1 MTTMKN
7 LVKMMLMSI
16 LTVAT
21 MMSFTACSSDDEVL
35 NEVNENLQM
44 NKSRHVVSE
53 RTVLVYLAG
62 KNNLSKLLQTNMEQM
77 KAGSKHIGN
86 NTLLVFVRR
95 DIQGEKPWL
104 ARISNGEVTD
114 SVSLEDMGI
123 DTGNMQACNP
133 ELMEQVMRYAF
144 SHYPAKEYGLVLGGH
159 STGWLIDQ
167 EPNITRAFGVD
178 NGDGYANS
186 SKSKR
191 WINVPTIARV
201 LERVPHLKFIFA
213 DCCNFMCLETMYE
226 LRNVTDY
233 IIGSPAE
240 VPAEGAPYEQL
251 IPALFEKNTFC
262 SSIIDIYYRT
272 QNGELP
278 LSVVKTSAIEQL
290 ASATRCALDLVQAK
304 NGNGYADTQGLIHYG
319 YSGSSIQFHQEY
331 NLFYDAGDFFRSQLP
346 ESDYQQWKQALD
358 ETVIEKRFA
367 KQWKTC
373 MKWSYIY
380 SDFEM
385 TEEKYHGV
393 SMYIPQDP
401 NTEYG
406 KYYAQNNEDVKQ
418 LKWYQSVEW

>member
-1 MTTMKN
+1 MTTMKY

-16 LTVAT
+16 LTAAT

-35 NEVNENLQM
+35 NGVNDNLQL
-44 NKSRHVVSE
+44 NKGQHAVAE

-104 ARISNGEVTD
+104 ARVSNGELTD
-114 SVSLEDMGI
+114 SVSLDDMGVG
-123 DTGNMQACNP
+123 TGNMQACNP

-240 VPAEGAPYEQL
+240 IPAEGAPYEQI

-262 SSIIDIYYRT
+262 TSAIDIYYRT
-272 QNGELP
+272 QNGEVP
-278 LSVVKTSAIEQL
+278 LSVVKTSALEHL
-290 ASATRCALDLVQAK
+290 ASATRYALDIVQNKIA
-304 NGNGYADTQGLIHYG
+304 NGYADTQDLIHYG
-319 YSGSSIQFHQEY
+319 YSASSIQFHQEY
-331 NLFYDAGDFFRSQLP
+331 NLFYDAGDFFRSNLS
-346 ESDYQQWKQALD
+346 EGDYLQWKQALD
-358 ETVIEKRFA
+358 EAVVEKRFA
-367 KQWKTC
+367 KQWRTC
-373 MKWSYIY
+373 MTWRYTY

-406 KYYAQNNEDVKQ
+406 KYYTRNNEDIKQ
-418 LKWYQSVEW
+418 LKWYQSVGW

>member
-1 MTTMKN
+1 MATLKN
-7 LVKMMLMSI
+7 LVKTMLVSI
-16 LTVAT
+16 LTATT
-21 MMSFTACSSDDEVL
+21 MMSFTACSSDDEVMNDVNGYMQL
-35 NEVNENLQM
+35 NS
-44 NKSRHVVSE
+44 SRYAAAE

-62 KNNLSKLLQTNMEQM
+62 KNNLSQSLQTNLEQM

-123 DTGNMQACNP
+123 STNNMQACNP
-133 ELMEQVMRYAF
+133 ELMEQVIRYAF
-144 SHYPAKEYGLVLGGH
+144 NHYPANEYGLVLGGH

-167 EPNITRAFGVD
+167 EPSCRRAFGVD
-178 NGDGYANS
+178 NGDGYTYS
-186 SKSKR
+186 SKNRR
-191 WINVPTIARV
+191 WINVPTIAWV
-201 LERVPHLKFIFA
+201 LERAPHLKFIFA

-240 VPAEGAPYEQL
+240 IPAEGAPYDQMM
-251 IPALFEKNTFC
+251 PAFFEKNTFYT
-262 SSIIDIYYRT
+262 SIIDIYHRT
-272 QNGELP
+272 QNSELP
-278 LSVVKTSAIEQL
+278 LSVVKISALEHL
-290 ASATRCALDLVQAK
+290 ASATRYALDIVQK
-304 NGNGYADTQGLIHYG
+304 KIGNGYADTQELIHYG

-331 NLFYDAGDFFRSQLP
+331 NLFYDAGDFFRSQLS
-346 ESDYQQWKQALD
+346 ESDYQLWKQALD
-358 ETVIEKRFA
+358 EVVVEKRFA
-367 KQWKTC
+367 KQWRTC
-373 MKWSYIY
+373 MTWRYIY

-393 SMYIPQDP
+393 SMYIPQDS

-406 KYYAQNNEDVKQ
+406 KYYAQNNEDIKQ
-418 LKWYQSVEW
+418 LKWYQSVGW

>member
-1 MTTMKN
+1 MTTIKN
-7 LVKMMLMSI
+7 LVKTMLVSI
-16 LTVAT
+16 LTVGT
-21 MMSFTACSSDDEVL
+21 MMSFTACSSDNEVL
-35 NEVNENLQM
+35 SEVNDNLQL
-44 NKSRHVVSE
+44 NASRYAPAE

-62 KNNLSKLLQTNMEQM
+62 KNNLSQSLQTNLEQM
-77 KAGSKHIGN
+77 KAGSRNIIGN

-114 SVSLEDMGI
+114 SVSLDDMGF
-123 DTGNMQACNP
+123 GKSNMQACNP

-144 SHYPAKEYGLVLGGH
+144 SHYPANEYGLVLGGH
-159 STGWLIDQ
+159 STGWLIDE
-167 EPNITRAFGVD
+167 EPGQTRAFGVD
-178 NGDGYANS
+178 NGDGYTYSRKN
-186 SKSKR
+186 KR
-191 WINVPTIARV
+191 WMNVPTMARV

-240 VPAEGAPYEQL
+240 IPAEGAPYEQI

-262 SSIIDIYYRT
+262 SSVIGIYYRA

-278 LSVVKTSAIEQL
+278 LSAVKTSAIDQL
-290 ASATRCALDLVQAK
+290 ANATRNALDMVQAK
-304 NGNGYADTQGLIHYG
+304 IGNGYADTQGLIHYG
-319 YSGSSIQFHQEY
+319 YSASSIQFHQEY
-331 NLFYDAGDFFRSQLP
+331 NLFYDAGDFFRSQLS
-346 ESDYQQWKQALD
+346 ENDYLQWKQALD
-358 ETVIEKRFA
+358 KTVIEKRFA
-367 KQWKTC
+367 KQWRTC
-373 MKWSYIY
+373 MTWRYIY

-393 SMYIPQDP
+393 SMYIPQDA

-406 KYYAQNNEDVKQ
+406 IYYAQNNEDIKQ
-418 LKWYQSVEW
+418 LKWYQSVW

>member
-1 MTTMKN
+1 MTTKKN

-16 LTVAT
+16 LTVGT

-35 NEVNENLQM
+35 DEVNNSLQLRT
-44 NKSRHVVSE
+44 SRNATVE

-62 KNNLSKLLQTNMEQM
+62 KNNLSESLQTNLEQM
-77 KAGSKHIGN
+77 KAGSKRIGN

-95 DIQGEKPWL
+95 DIKGEQPWL
-104 ARISNGEVTD
+104 ARVSNGELTD
-114 SVSLEDMGI
+114 SVSLDDMGI
-123 DTGNMQACNP
+123 STSNMQACNP
-133 ELMEQVMRYAF
+133 ELMEQVLQYAF
-144 SHYPAKEYGLVLGGH
+144 NYYPANEYGLVLGGH
-159 STGWLIDQ
+159 STGWLIEQ
-167 EPNITRAFGVD
+167 EPSTTRAFGVD
-178 NGDGYANS
+178 NGDGYTYS
-186 SKSKR
+186 SRNRR
-191 WINVPTIARV
+191 WINVPTIASV

-240 VPAEGAPYEQL
+240 IPAEGAPYEQ
-251 IPALFEKNTFC
+251 IMPALFEKNTFC
-262 SSIIDIYYRT
+262 TSAIDIYHRT
-272 QNGELP
+272 QNGEVP
-278 LSVVKTSAIEQL
+278 LSVVKTSAMDQL
-290 ASATRCALDLVQAK
+290 ASATRYALDMVQEK
-304 NGNGYADTQGLIHYG
+304 IGNGYADTQGLIHYG

-331 NLFYDAGDFFRSQLP
+331 NLFYDAGDFFRSHLS

-358 ETVIEKRFA
+358 EAVVEKRFA
-367 KQWKTC
+367 KQWRTC
-373 MKWSYIY
+373 MMWRYTY

-406 KYYAQNNEDVKQ
+406 KYYVRNNEDINQ
-418 LKWYQSVEW
+418 LKWYQSVGW